1 MKIEITHNSPAVR
14 DFFKGVVDRQMPFA
28 IQQTINSLAFKIRE
42 ETILNMQDT
51 FDKPKPNFT
60 LRSMEVEKAT
70 SKQAPEAWVGLR
82 KKGGFRRALA
92 HELIGG
98 SRAWKKVEGA
108 FTKLGVLPEGMQ
120 MVPSR
125 SLSLDSYGN
134 IPLGLLR
141 RLLKEP
147 WREKIQQNN
156 RVRFST
162 GSKEKGKNKGGG
174 YFVVHPGDRTKL
186 NPGIWLRDSTG
197 GIEPVILFTR
207 KGRYRRAIDL
217 ADIAQDTLKRDGS
230 RLMTESLMK
239 AIAGDR
245 RLTQAA
251 KMSL

>member
-1 MKIEITHNSPAVR
+1 MKIQITHNSKAVK
-14 DFFKGVVDRQMPFA
+14 DFFSGVVNRQMPFA
-28 IQQTINSLAFKIRE
+28 MQQTINSLAFKIRE
-42 ETILNMQDT
+42 ETINEMQT
-51 FDKPKPNFT
+51 EFDRPKPNFT
-60 LRSMEVEKAT
+60 LRSIEVEKAT
-70 SKQAPEAWVGLR
+70 NKQAPEAWVGLR

-125 SLSLDSYGN
+125 ALNLDIYGN

-156 RVRFST
+156 RARFST
-162 GSKEKGKNKGGG
+162 GSKQRGKNKGSG

-186 NPGIWLRDSTG
+186 SPGIWLRDSAG
-197 GIEPVILFTR
+197 GIQPVIMFVR
-207 KGRYRRAIDL
+207 KGKYRRAIDL
-217 ADIAQDTLKRDGS
+217 EDIAQDTLKRDGN